1 MPAEP
6 PPGELPPAPPSP
18 PEPTQTEPTQTEP
31 TADPADGP
39 ARRRRLTEVFGE
51 VLPEAT
57 VDDRPDR
64 GPGAGD
70 VDERWY
76 RENRPPHHG
85 G

>member
-6 PPGELPPAPPSP
+6 PPGELPPAPPTQT
-18 PEPTQTEPTQTEP
+18 EPTQTEPTQTEP

-39 ARRRRLTEVFGE
+39 ARRRRLAEVFGE

-57 VDDRPDR
+57 VDDRL
-64 GPGAGD
+64 AGD